1 MKKMKVLV
9 IANQKGGVG
18 KTAISLHL
26 AWYLAE
32 QKKKVLFVDLDTQGN
47 ASYTFRKYPVIT
59 PASKFLSTSDESLLD
74 LRDFKFEDNIAM
86 ISADNKLADIQSFD
100 ITEVTENLISNINKI
115 EDEKIFDYCI
125 VDTPPSLG
133 NALAASLYIADYVI
147 TPIELEVYSINGLAM
162 MLKTINFV
170 KRQNKNLKFMGMLP
184 SKVDG
189 RNPRHK
195 AHLEQLKNQYN
206 ELILPFSIGLRSG
219 IADALDTSIP
229 VWQIKK
235 TAARKA
241 ATEVTDVGAYILKN
255 AI

>member
-32 QKKKVLFVDLDTQGN
+32 QKKKVLFVDFDTQGN

-59 PASKFLSTSDESLLD
+59 PASKFLSSSNDVLPD
-74 LRDFKFEDNIAM
+74 LSKFEFDEYIAM
-86 ISADNKLADIQSFD
+86 ISADNKLADIQSFNV
-100 ITEVTENLISNINKI
+100 TEIAENLISNINQI
-115 EDEKIFDYCI
+115 ENEKLFDYCI
-125 VDTPPSLG
+125 IDTPPSLG

-147 TPIELEVYSINGLAM
+147 SPIELEVYSINGLAM

-170 KRQNKNLKFMGMLP
+170 KRQNKELKFMGMLP

-195 AHLEQLKNQYN
+195 AHLAQLKNQYN

-229 VWQIKK
+229 VWHIKK

-241 ATEVTDVGAYILKN
+241 ATEVMNVGEYILKN